1 MRTYFLLPFIL
12 ICLVAPAQDKAL
24 QEYLNLYA
32 KEINPAI
39 AGFQGFSF
47 LDSLLKG
54 KRIVALG
61 ESSHGTEEYSATKF
75 QLIQY
80 MHEKLGYNVL
90 LFESPMANCSYVNLS
105 PDTATRQLVRNSI
118 QAVWHTET
126 VRRLFA
132 YVKERHIRFGGFDPQ
147 FMYSPYPEAVLTDA
161 FETYPPIKNTLLQL
175 EHRIAA
181 TITTPR
187 QYLSLKDSFSAAYD
201 QLAVQLSALPLSP
214 LQQWM
219 KQMITTNI
227 SYYARINQGDQR
239 DSCMAKNIIW
249 MAENLYPHEKIIIW
263 AHNTHIDKN
272 PSHKKMMGKLL
283 AAHFKDQFYGI
294 GLYMVNGTTALN
306 NRTIIP
312 VQPAPKGS
320 LEEALTATGFRT
332 TFIETGHPLFDRKM
346 VTLHWGKDRQFL
358 TPGKSYDAIVLV
370 NGVRP
375 PDYLKE

>member
-12 ICLVAPAQDKAL
+12 TCLVAPAQDKAL

-32 KEINPAI
+32 KEINPAA
-39 AGFQGFSF
+39 AGFNGFSF
-47 LDSLLKG
+47 LDSILKNI
-54 KRIVALG
+54 RIVALG

-80 MHEKLGYNVL
+80 LHEKLGFNVL

-105 PDTATRQLVRNSI
+105 RDTATRQLVRNSI
-118 QAVWHTET
+118 QSVWHTET

-132 YVKERHIRFGGFDPQ
+132 YVKEKHIRFGGFDPQ
-147 FMYSPYPEAVLTDA
+147 FMYSPYPEAFFSYA
-161 FETYPPIKNTLLQL
+161 FDTYPDIKNTLLQL
-175 EHRIAA
+175 EYRIAA
-181 TITTPR
+181 TIVTPR

-201 QLAVQLSALPLSP
+201 RLAVQLAARPLTP
-214 LQQWM
+214 LQQWVQ
-219 KQMITTNI
+219 QMITSNAG
-227 SYYARINQGDQR
+227 YYARINQGDQR

-249 MAENLYPHEKIIIW
+249 MAEKLYPNEKIIIW

-272 PSHKKMMGKLL
+272 ASHKKMMGKLL
-283 AAHFKDQFYGI
+283 AAHFKEQLYGI

-312 VQPAPKGS
+312 VQPAPKRS
-320 LEEALTATGFRT
+320 LEEALTATGFST

-346 VTLHWGKDRQFL
+346 VTLHWGKDRQYL
-358 TPGKSYDAIVLV
+358 TLSKSYDAVVLV
-370 NGVRP
+370 NGVHSP
-375 PDYLKE
+375 GYLE